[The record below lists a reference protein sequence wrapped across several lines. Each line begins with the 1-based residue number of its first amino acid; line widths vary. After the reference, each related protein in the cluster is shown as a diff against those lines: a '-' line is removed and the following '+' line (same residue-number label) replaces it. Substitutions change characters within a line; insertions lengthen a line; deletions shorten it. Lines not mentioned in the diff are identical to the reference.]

1 MMVPQQQPHM
11 APHPQPHHQLT
22 TSGFYNCGPAA
33 SATAEA
39 GKLGSIPLAGLSA
52 LNGLGGFNAGGLSHA
67 ALAALTGHQNR
78 PQSSQQTHEMTVP
91 NELIGCIIG
100 KGGSKIAEIRQL
112 SGAMIRISNCE
123 DRESGGNM
131 DRTISIT
138 GNPESVA
145 LAQYLI
151 NMSMELHKANLEAQN
166 QAIAVASSHPTA
178 SGSGLLPAPAL
189 TSLYKHPTTQ
199 LINTAAVTTNT
210 VNGGVM
216 STSTSSNNH
225 QPANQPEAAAALL
238 AQLAAAQ
245 AAQQQQQ
252 QHTQSPFLFMV
263 PQTPTEVAAAQQP
276 QMTYQVTP

>member
-1 MMVPQQQPHM
+1 
-11 APHPQPHHQLT
+11 
-22 TSGFYNCGPAA
+22 
-33 SATAEA
+33 
-39 GKLGSIPLAGLSA
+39 
-52 LNGLGGFNAGGLSHA
+52 
-67 ALAALTGHQNR
+67 
-78 PQSSQQTHEMTVP
+78 MTEETP
-91 NELIGCIIG
+91 R
-100 KGGSKIAEIRQL
+100 SKQIVVFPFFSL
-112 SGAMIRISNCE
+112 L
-123 DRESGGNM
+123 
-131 DRTISIT
+131 
-138 GNPESVA
+138 P
-145 LAQYLI
+145 
-151 NMSMELHKANLEAQN
+151 SMELHKANLEAQN

-252 QHTQSPFLFMV
+252 QHTQNPFLFMV

-276 QMTYQVTP
+276 QMTYQVTPKLKAPSGLIAVSSGRGTDKFSPY

>member
-1 MMVPQQQPHM
+1 MQFGISSKKVIEFDFIELKKKKQFC
-11 APHPQPHHQLT
+11 QLFKGYYYLSRT
-22 TSGFYNCGPAA
+22 TTTDVTEETP
-33 SATAEA
+33 
-39 GKLGSIPLAGLSA
+39 
-52 LNGLGGFNAGGLSHA
+52 
-67 ALAALTGHQNR
+67 R
-78 PQSSQQTHEMTVP
+78 
-91 NELIGCIIG
+91 
-100 KGGSKIAEIRQL
+100 SKQIVVFPFFSL
-112 SGAMIRISNCE
+112 L
-123 DRESGGNM
+123 
-131 DRTISIT
+131 
-138 GNPESVA
+138 P
-145 LAQYLI
+145 
-151 NMSMELHKANLEAQN
+151 SMELHKANLEAQN

-252 QHTQSPFLFMV
+252 QHTQNPFLFMV

-276 QMTYQVTP
+276 QMTYQVTPKLKAPSGLIAVSSGRGTDKFSPY

>member
-1 MMVPQQQPHM
+1 MQFGISSKKVIEFDFIELKSNFVSCSKLLLLPQQQDDYH
-11 APHPQPHHQLT
+11 T
-22 TSGFYNCGPAA
+22 TDVTEETP
-33 SATAEA
+33 
-39 GKLGSIPLAGLSA
+39 
-52 LNGLGGFNAGGLSHA
+52 
-67 ALAALTGHQNR
+67 R
-78 PQSSQQTHEMTVP
+78 
-91 NELIGCIIG
+91 
-100 KGGSKIAEIRQL
+100 SKQIVVFPFFSL
-112 SGAMIRISNCE
+112 L
-123 DRESGGNM
+123 
-131 DRTISIT
+131 
-138 GNPESVA
+138 P
-145 LAQYLI
+145 
-151 NMSMELHKANLEAQN
+151 SMELHKANLEAQN

-252 QHTQSPFLFMV
+252 QHTQNPFLFMV

-276 QMTYQVTP
+276 QMTYQVTPKLKAPSGLIAVSSGRGTDKFSPY

>member
-1 MMVPQQQPHM
+1 MQFGISSKKVIEFDFIELKSSFVSCSKLLLLPQQQDDYH
-11 APHPQPHHQLT
+11 T
-22 TSGFYNCGPAA
+22 TDVTEETP
-33 SATAEA
+33 
-39 GKLGSIPLAGLSA
+39 
-52 LNGLGGFNAGGLSHA
+52 
-67 ALAALTGHQNR
+67 R
-78 PQSSQQTHEMTVP
+78 
-91 NELIGCIIG
+91 
-100 KGGSKIAEIRQL
+100 SKQIVVFPFFSL
-112 SGAMIRISNCE
+112 L
-123 DRESGGNM
+123 
-131 DRTISIT
+131 
-138 GNPESVA
+138 P
-145 LAQYLI
+145 
-151 NMSMELHKANLEAQN
+151 SMELHKANLEAQN

-252 QHTQSPFLFMV
+252 QHTQNPFLFMV

-276 QMTYQVTP
+276 QMTYQVTPKLKAPSGLIAVSSGRGTDKFSPY

>member
-1 MMVPQQQPHM
+1 MQFGISSKKVIEFDFIELKSSFVSCSKLLLPQQQDH
-11 APHPQPHHQLT
+11 T
-22 TSGFYNCGPAA
+22 TDVTEETP
-33 SATAEA
+33 
-39 GKLGSIPLAGLSA
+39 
-52 LNGLGGFNAGGLSHA
+52 
-67 ALAALTGHQNR
+67 R
-78 PQSSQQTHEMTVP
+78 
-91 NELIGCIIG
+91 
-100 KGGSKIAEIRQL
+100 SKQIVVFPFFSL
-112 SGAMIRISNCE
+112 L
-123 DRESGGNM
+123 
-131 DRTISIT
+131 
-138 GNPESVA
+138 P
-145 LAQYLI
+145 
-151 NMSMELHKANLEAQN
+151 SMELHKANLEAQN

-252 QHTQSPFLFMV
+252 QHTQNPFLFMV

-276 QMTYQVTP
+276 QMTYQVTPKLKAPSGLIAVSSGRGTDKFSPY

>member
-1 MMVPQQQPHM
+1 MKYDKLWWDLQFGISSKKVIEFDFIELKSSFVSCSKLLLLPQQQDDYH
-11 APHPQPHHQLT
+11 T
-22 TSGFYNCGPAA
+22 TDVTEETP
-33 SATAEA
+33 
-39 GKLGSIPLAGLSA
+39 
-52 LNGLGGFNAGGLSHA
+52 
-67 ALAALTGHQNR
+67 R
-78 PQSSQQTHEMTVP
+78 
-91 NELIGCIIG
+91 
-100 KGGSKIAEIRQL
+100 SKQIVVFPFFSL
-112 SGAMIRISNCE
+112 L
-123 DRESGGNM
+123 
-131 DRTISIT
+131 
-138 GNPESVA
+138 P
-145 LAQYLI
+145 
-151 NMSMELHKANLEAQN
+151 SMELHKANLEAQN

-252 QHTQSPFLFMV
+252 QHTQNPFLFMV

-276 QMTYQVTP
+276 QMTYQVTPKLKAPSGLIAVSSGRGTDKFSPY

>member
-100 KGGSKIAEIRQL
+100 KGGS
-112 SGAMIRISNCE
+112 MIRISNCE

-131 DRTISIT
+131 DRTITIT

-252 QHTQSPFLFMV
+252 QHTQNPFLFMV